1 MRILDLRGTH
11 REMGQQFGEQCRGE
25 IETFYKLRVANAIAQ
40 AKQHGGRDVDETTL
54 LNVAR
59 ACIEPTRQYHLA
71 GWEELEGVAAGADMS
86 PEKILAMNGL
96 TDLRDIL
103 AWHGELEAFGG
114 CSSVVVGADRNREGH
129 GLCGQ
134 TWDLATDNMPYVLI
148 VRRAPSEGPRTRS
161 LTTVG
166 CLSLIGLNE
175 RGIAVGTTNIRTKD
189 PRAGVTYL
197 SIIHKVL
204 HCDSLDAAT
213 AAVVEAPRAG
223 AHYYYLM
230 DQDSR
235 GAAIECSANHAEVR
249 SASDGIFVHTN
260 HCLIPSHQEIEA
272 STPASSSHTRQS
284 RLESLVE
291 AAEGAVTADTI
302 ESAFGDRANGE
313 DAISRVDFN
322 GISSNGA
329 VVMVPATGL
338 FRACHG
344 TPHDA
349 DWLEIPDA

>member
-1 MRILDLRGTH
+1 
-11 REMGQQFGEQCRGE
+11 MGQQFGEQCRGE

-40 AKQHGGRDVDETTL
+40 AKQHGGRDVDEATL
-54 LNVAR
+54 LRVAH
-59 ACIEPTRQYHLA
+59 ACVEPTRQYHPA
-71 GWEELEGVAAGADMS
+71 GWEELEGIADGANLS
-86 PEKILAMNGL
+86 PEKILATNGL

-103 AWHGELEAFGG
+103 AWHGDLESFGG
-114 CSSVVVGADRNREGH
+114 CSSVVVGADRNENGH

-134 TWDLATDNMPYVLI
+134 TWDLATDNMPYVLV
-148 VRRAPSEGPRTRS
+148 VRRSPSDGPSTRS

-204 HCDSLDAAT
+204 HCETLEAAT
-213 AAVVEAPRAG
+213 AAVVDAPRAG

-230 DQDSR
+230 AKDSR
-235 GAAIECSANHAEVR
+235 AAAIECSASRAEVHPVR
-249 SASDGIFVHTN
+249 DGVFVHTN
-260 HCLIPSHQEIEA
+260 HCLVPAHQEIEA
-272 STPASSSHTRQS
+272 STPASSSHARQS
-284 RLESLVE
+284 RLESLVDE
-291 AAEGAVTADTI
+291 AKTADSPGTI
-302 ESAFGDRANGE
+302 EAAFGDRANGE
-313 DAISRVDFN
+313 NAISRVDFN

-329 VVMVPATGL
+329 VVMEPAAGL

-349 DWLEIPDA
+349 EWLEIPPA

>member
-1 MRILDLRGTH
+1 
-11 REMGQQFGEQCRGE
+11 MGQQFGEQCRGE

-40 AKQHGGRDVDETTL
+40 AKQHGGRDVDEATL
-54 LNVAR
+54 LRVAT
-59 ACIEPTRQYHLA
+59 ACIEPTRQYHPA
-71 GWEELEGVAAGADMS
+71 GWEELEGIADGADMS
-86 PEKILAMNGL
+86 PAKILAMNGL

-103 AWHGELEAFGG
+103 AWHGDLETFGG
-114 CSSVVVGADRNREGH
+114 CSSVVVGPDRNRAGH
-129 GLCGQ
+129 GHCGQ
-134 TWDLATDNMPYVLI
+134 TWDLATDNMPYVLV
-148 VRRAPSEGPRTRS
+148 VRRAPADAPSTRS

-204 HCDSLDAAT
+204 HCDTLEAAT
-213 AAVVEAPRAG
+213 TAVVDAPRAG

-230 DQDSR
+230 DRASR
-235 GAAIECSANHAEVR
+235 AAAIECSANLADVHPVT
-249 SASDGIFVHTN
+249 DGVFVHTN
-260 HCLIPSHQEIEA
+260 HCLVPAHQGIEA
-272 STPASSSHTRQS
+272 NTPAASSHARQS

-291 AAEGAVTADTI
+291 AAEDAVTATTI

-329 VVMVPATGL
+329 VVMAPAAGL

-349 DWLEIPDA
+349 EWLEIPVA